1 MCAATFVSL
10 KSSEIN
16 LRVGPGKEYPISW
29 TFMRAN
35 LPVMLMAEFNQ
46 WRKVKF
52 IDNTEGWVH
61 QNMISNKNTAIVTS
75 EFTILYKNAS
85 ESQPIAKIKKD
96 VILKVA
102 KKDENWIKV
111 EVNKIKGWVKKQDLW
126 GINEE

>member
-1 MCAATFVSL
+1 MSL